1 MVKHC
6 SLSTTCKPN
15 HKLEVLDGT
24 IEKLTE
30 WELKGY
36 RIILTTG
43 RKECARGVTE
53 KQLSE
58 AGIFYDQ
65 LIMGIGG
72 GARYLINDK
81 KSDGTVA
88 SFCFSPDRNNGIKD
102 IEI

>member
-1 MVKHC
+1 
-6 SLSTTCKPN
+6 LP
-15 HKLEVLDGT
+15 GT

-30 WELKGY
+30 WEVNGF

-43 RKECARGVTE
+43 RKESSRSVTE
-53 KQLSE
+53 KQLAQ

-81 KSDGTVA
+81 KSDGTIA
-88 SFCFSPDRNNGIKD
+88 SFSFCPDRNQGIKD
-102 IEI
+102 IEISDI